1 MNTPT
6 EKSPRSD
13 MSRSAITVSVIIPTF
28 NRADLLRETVQAVL
42 DQTRPPD
49 EILIVD
55 DGSDDHTQT
64 VIASFA
70 DAVRMLSKPNSGKA
84 DSLNQAIAATSGT
97 HIWIVDDD
105 DLPRPDAL
113 ATLTLLMSE
122 NKGAELTYGRHIRFE
137 QADQNNP
144 KTYQETGYWD
154 TRPSEYFLIATM
166 EDFFVHQPAMLVARS
181 LYNRAGPFN
190 TDMIASEDYDM
201 LIRLAAEG
209 QSISTDKIIFE
220 QRVHAGVRG
229 QKGHQFAAA
238 DRNAKWIDYDQR
250 IFKAAFDRLPLTAYL
265 PGGGPGEPLSAALTR
280 TAQIQRA
287 SIMARKK
294 LWDHALQD
302 LRAVADGE
310 HQSAF
315 NEVERNSLRRALLSK
330 YGCDEVLTTP
340 QIKADLKQ
348 LAATGPLGGSLVRGL
363 GRSLVWHFRTEF
375 MAGRPARAMRFAALF
390 LSLR

>member
-1 MNTPT
+1 MNNLE
-6 EKSPRSD
+6 EKSLQ
-13 MSRSAITVSVIIPTF
+13 SALTVSVIIPTF
-28 NRADLLRETVQAVL
+28 NRADLLRETIQAVL

-49 EILIVD
+49 EVLIVD
-55 DGSDDHTQT
+55 DGSEDHTQG

-70 DAVRMLSKPNSGKA
+70 DAVTALSKPNSGKA

-113 ATLTLLMSE
+113 AALTLLMSE
-122 NKGAELTYGRHIRFE
+122 NKGAELAYGRHVRFE
-137 QADQNNP
+137 QADHNTP

-154 TRPSEYFLIATM
+154 TRPPEYFLIATL
-166 EDFFVHQPAMLVARS
+166 EDFFVHQPSMLVARS

-201 LIRLAAEG
+201 LIRLAANG
-209 QSISTDKIIFE
+209 QSVSTDQIIFE

-250 IFKAAFDRLPLTAYL
+250 IFKAAYDRLPLVSYL
-265 PGGGPGEPLSAALTR
+265 PTGTGDPLSPASARSAL
-280 TAQIQRA
+280 IQRA

-302 LRAVADGE
+302 LQAVAGGK
-310 HQSAF
+310 HQSALSDA
-315 NEVERNSLRRALLSK
+315 EWKSLRRALLSK

-340 QIKADLKQ
+340 EIKADLKQ
-348 LAATGPLGGSLVRGL
+348 LAATGPLGRALVRGL
-363 GRSLVWHFRTEF
+363 GRSLVWHFKTGI
-375 MAGRPARAMRFAALF
+375 MSGKPARAMRYAALF
-390 LSLR
+390 FSLR